1 MAKEKNKTGRE
12 SQTQKKAK
20 QAKNNGGKES
30 QGRKLNQWRQDRM
43 RGAIEEY
50 QQIIEDGGV
59 PQLRLLAR
67 AWSVP
72 KSTLQRRVKG
82 NGHFN
87 HTIGRK
93 PFLPEKDEA
102 ELEEMIATLG
112 KRGFPLRLDDI
123 RTLAFQFAEKKGIKG
138 FSQITKKAG
147 YRWFQGFLRRNPKL
161 SMRKPEALSAAR
173 AAGFNPTVVNKWFE
187 KYKDTIETLGLKN
200 VPGHIWNCDETG
212 LQDHLLSTRVV
223 AEVGAPCFEVTG
235 GEKGQTTTC
244 LACIN
249 TAGGYGPTMIIFK
262 GKRMKAEWLFGA
274 PKNTFVKMSD
284 NGWIDKWGN
293 RFLQSLPKDDPRPHL
308 LLVDGHT
315 SHVYNIDFLNMMR
328 ENNVTAFSLPPHTTH
343 YLQPAD
349 RALFKSLKHYWRLE
363 GRRITRESGGKR
375 LDRALFMPLFSKAW
389 MKAATPLNGQAGF
402 RGSGIYPFNPAK
414 INENLFMPSQ
424 TSERCFQETPVAPDE
439 MLFPAP
445 ATPCHPPHDDND
457 DDDDVDSCHPHMWE
471 LLEQTPCHPLHD
483 AVHPAISPPQ

>member
-1 MAKEKNKTGRE
+1 M
-12 SQTQKKAK
+12 SQATSGIVMK
-20 QAKNNGGKES
+20 QGS
-30 QGRKLNQWRQDRM
+30 R
-43 RGAIEEY
+43 
-50 QQIIEDGGV
+50 
-59 PQLRLLAR
+59 
-67 AWSVP
+67 
-72 KSTLQRRVKG
+72 
-82 NGHFN
+82 
-87 HTIGRK
+87 
-93 PFLPEKDEA
+93 
-102 ELEEMIATLG
+102 
-112 KRGFPLRLDDI
+112 
-123 RTLAFQFAEKKGIKG
+123 
-138 FSQITKKAG
+138 ITSCPPG
-147 YRWFQGFLRRNPKL
+147 WF
-161 SMRKPEALSAAR
+161 
-173 AAGFNPTVVNKWFE
+173 
-187 KYKDTIETLGLKN
+187 
-200 VPGHIWNCDETG
+200 
-212 LQDHLLSTRVV
+212 

-249 TAGGYGPTMIIFK
+249 AAGGYGPTMIIFK

-284 NGWIDKWGN
+284 NGWIDSDLFTEWGN
-293 RFLQSLPKDDPRPHL
+293 RFCKAFQKMIHDPICSLLMVTP
-308 LLVDGHT
+308 

-328 ENNVTAFSLPPHTTH
+328 ENNVTVFSLPPHTTH

-445 ATPCHPPHDDND
+445 STPCHPPHDDND

-471 LLEQTPCHPLHD
+471 LLEQTPL
-483 AVHPAISPPQ
+483 PPSA

>member
-1 MAKEKNKTGRE
+1 MAKQKNKTGRE

-43 RGAIEEY
+43 RRAIEEY

-138 FSQITKKAG
+138 FSQTTKKAG

-161 SMRKPEALSAAR
+161 SITALVSFKSLITLPVRERPTTSRQRAKPPSYSLTSDSHFAFL
-173 AAGFNPTVVNKWFE
+173 KE
-187 KYKDTIETLGLKN
+187 K
-200 VPGHIWNCDETG
+200 
-212 LQDHLLSTRVV
+212 
-223 AEVGAPCFEVTG
+223 G
-235 GEKGQTTTC
+235 GEKKQKPKEKKTAQVIQE
-244 LACIN
+244 ACAICQHS
-249 TAGGYGPTMIIFK
+249 YGDRKDPKSTE
-262 GKRMKAEWLFGA
+262 EWLSCAVCFQWFHESCA
-274 PKNTFVKMSD
+274 ED
-284 NGWIDKWGN
+284 NGVLDDDG
-293 RFLQSLPKDDPRPHL
+293 SLTCKD
-308 LLVDGHT
+308 
-315 SHVYNIDFLNMMR
+315 
-328 ENNVTAFSLPPHTTH
+328 
-343 YLQPAD
+343 
-349 RALFKSLKHYWRLE
+349 
-363 GRRITRESGGKR
+363 
-375 LDRALFMPLFSKAW
+375 
-389 MKAATPLNGQAGF
+389 
-402 RGSGIYPFNPAK
+402 
-414 INENLFMPSQ
+414 
-424 TSERCFQETPVAPDE
+424 C
-439 MLFPAP
+439 LFP
-445 ATPCHPPHDDND
+445 D
-457 DDDDVDSCHPHMWE
+457 M
-471 LLEQTPCHPLHD
+471 
-483 AVHPAISPPQ
+483 

>member
-12 SQTQKKAK
+12 SQTQKK
-20 QAKNNGGKES
+20 AKNNGGKES

-87 HTIGRK
+87 HMIGRK

-212 LQDHLLSTRVV
+212 LQDHFLSTRVV

-235 GEKGQTTTC
+235 TLPVRERPTTSRQRAKPPSYSLTSDSHFAFLKEKGGKKKEKKLKPKEKKTAQVIQE
-244 LACIN
+244 ACAICQYS
-249 TAGGYGPTMIIFK
+249 YGDRKDPKSTE
-262 GKRMKAEWLFGA
+262 EWLSCAVCFQWFHESCA
-274 PKNTFVKMSD
+274 ED
-284 NGWIDKWGN
+284 NGVLDDDG
-293 RFLQSLPKDDPRPHL
+293 SLTCKD
-308 LLVDGHT
+308 
-315 SHVYNIDFLNMMR
+315 
-328 ENNVTAFSLPPHTTH
+328 
-343 YLQPAD
+343 
-349 RALFKSLKHYWRLE
+349 
-363 GRRITRESGGKR
+363 
-375 LDRALFMPLFSKAW
+375 
-389 MKAATPLNGQAGF
+389 
-402 RGSGIYPFNPAK
+402 
-414 INENLFMPSQ
+414 
-424 TSERCFQETPVAPDE
+424 C
-439 MLFPAP
+439 LFP
-445 ATPCHPPHDDND
+445 D
-457 DDDDVDSCHPHMWE
+457 M
-471 LLEQTPCHPLHD
+471 
-483 AVHPAISPPQ
+483 